1 MGQEFNLLEDPKL
14 APLAKKHGLT
24 PAQILLAW
32 QTQLGI
38 VYNPRTMVGEH
49 MIDNLDP
56 KVAATKLD
64 AADLKVLESFPPDKC
79 SKTNNWV
86 SWAYSS

>member
-1 MGQEFNLLEDPKL
+1 
-14 APLAKKHGLT
+14 
-24 PAQILLAW
+24 
-32 QTQLGI
+32 
-38 VYNPRTMVGEH
+38 MVGEH

-86 SWAYSS
+86 STAELELYGLCHQL

>member
-1 MGQEFNLLEDPKL
+1 
-14 APLAKKHGLT
+14 
-24 PAQILLAW
+24 
-32 QTQLGI
+32 
-38 VYNPRTMVGEH
+38 MVGEH

-86 SWAYSS
+86 STATVPAIVWPQLEEGGDLYSR